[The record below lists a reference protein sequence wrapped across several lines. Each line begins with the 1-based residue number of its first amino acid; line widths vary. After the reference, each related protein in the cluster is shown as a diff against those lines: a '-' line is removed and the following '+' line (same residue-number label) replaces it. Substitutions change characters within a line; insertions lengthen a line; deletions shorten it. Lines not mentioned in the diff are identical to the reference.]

1 MNRSDEIVLIAT
13 QPQVDAVGNQ
23 RDAETGRVTVYGD
36 VKSVSR
42 DENETAGSH
51 GYSEVQKIVLYP
63 WEYSGEKYVEIA
75 GKKKAVYRTYQADA
89 DTLELYAASRKG
101 L

>member
-13 QPQVDAVGNQ
+13 QPHSDAIGNQ
-23 RDAETGRVTVYGD
+23 LDEETGRVVVYGD
-36 VKSVSR
+36 VKSASR
-42 DENETAGSH
+42 EENETAGTH
-51 GYSEVQKIVLYP
+51 GYTEAQKIVLYP
-63 WEYSGEKYVEIA
+63 WEYGGEKYVEID